1 MNYMQV
7 NLYDTANGEGIRT
20 VLFVSGCTN
29 YCKNCHNPQTWDF
42 NAGQIF
48 TNDILQQIIQSLQLD
63 YVSGLTITGG
73 DPCHEKNIETVANIC
88 EAVKKNVPNKDIWVY
103 TGYTMKQLLTEHQ
116 NDYNY
121 IKMLQN
127 IDILMDGKY
136 IQEQSPS
143 TLPFRGSNNQ
153 QQYRIVKSNEK
164 IDIINLD
171 IPDNIY
177 TLHKIKGNI
186 CKLDIPAYIYT
197 L

>member
-7 NLYDTANGEGIRT
+7 NLFDTANGEGIRT

-63 YVSGLTITGG
+63 YISGLTITGG

-88 EAVKKNVPNKDIWVY
+88 ETVKKSVPNKDIWIY
-103 TGYTMKQLLTEHQ
+103 TGYTMKQLLIEQ
-116 NDYNY
+116 KSNYNY

-127 IDILMDGKY
+127 IDILIDGKY

-143 TLPFRGSNNQ
+143 TLPFRGSDNQHQYKIVNNNKT
-153 QQYRIVKSNEK
+153 IN
-164 IDIINLD
+164 ITNLD
-171 IPDNIY
+171 ISNEIY
-177 TLHKIKGNI
+177 ILYKIKGNI
-186 CKLDIPAYIYT
+186 DNLNIPIDIYT